1 MKSFKLNVWLAA
13 LIVAALQTSALA
25 YMIVERASLLK
36 NGREIVLD
44 VRPVD
49 PRSLFRGDYVILSY
63 GDISRLPKDLLESI
77 PDRKKAMTAYV
88 TLKKSS
94 DGWQPSAVSARYPD
108 KVASDEVVL
117 KGRFRN
123 KWSGQIDYG
132 IENFFV
138 PEGEGKEL
146 EKLIR
151 AGQLKAVLAA
161 GGNGAI
167 GLKALEV
174 EGQRRYDQPLY

>member
-1 MKSFKLNVWLAA
+1 MKAFKLNIWLAA

-63 GDISRLPKDLLESI
+63 SAISSLPKDLLQTL
-77 PDRKKAMTAYV
+77 PVRRKAMPAYV
-88 TLKKSS
+88 TLKKASE
-94 DGWQPSAVSARYPD
+94 GWQPIAVDTRYPD
-108 KVASDEVVL
+108 KVAPDEVVF

-123 KWSGQIDYG
+123 KWSGRINYG

-151 AGQLKAVLAA
+151 AGQLRAILAVA
-161 GGNGAI
+161 GDGTI